1 MNINSE
7 MSNSLVID
15 MGIANKK
22 LRLPEPFFNVTA
34 KTAIVLMVLS
44 AVMAGWGNMERF
56 EDSLDWLKGHRVS
69 NFYVLA
75 GKALFFVNVAVLL
88 WRVLLVARYRPVAPC
103 RDEELPICTVVIPAY
118 NEGNMVVKTL
128 HSVAQSDY
136 PADKLQIIAV
146 DDGSKDDTWYWIQH
160 AAGLLGTK
168 IETIRLEEN
177 GGKKKA
183 LYEGFIRSKGDI
195 IVTIDSDSIIDAD
208 AIRCMVSPFCKDKRV
223 GAVAGSVKVFNKDK
237 GMIPKMLDVSF
248 AFSFDFIRASQSEV
262 DTVFCTPGALS
273 AYRKAPLMVVL
284 DEWMAQTFMG
294 KPAKIGED
302 RAMTNAILREGHHVK
317 FQSNAIVHTEVP
329 VEYSKLCNMF
339 LRWARSNI
347 RETIV
352 MGKFIFTKFRETP
365 ALGARVNFLLS
376 AIDLTIVQVLL
387 VGLLCCILW
396 HPSVFV
402 SQIIFCASLSSLIP
416 ASFYFIRRFNT
427 DALWAIPYGIFW
439 VFGLSW
445 ITMYSLCTVG
455 NDKWLTREI
464 KSSNLQSQAQAA

>member
-1 MNINSE
+1 MNIDSE

-15 MGIANKK
+15 MGIAGKR
-22 LRLPEPFFNVTA
+22 LRLPEPFLNATA

-44 AVMAGWGNMERF
+44 AIMAGWGNMERF
-56 EDSLDWLKGHRVS
+56 EDSLAWLKGHKLS
-69 NFYVLA
+69 NIYVLA
-75 GKALFFVNVAVLL
+75 GKVLFFVNVAVLI
-88 WRVLLVARYRPVAPC
+88 WRVLLVARYRPVEPC
-103 RDEELPICTVVIPAY
+103 SDAELPMCTVIIPAY

-136 PADKLQIIAV
+136 PADKLQIIAI
-146 DDGSKDDTWYWIQH
+146 DDGSKDDTWYWMQH
-160 AAGLLGTK
+160 AAGQLGTK
-168 IETIRLEEN
+168 IETIRFEKN
-177 GGKKKA
+177 CGKRQA
-183 LYEGFIRSKGDI
+183 LYEGFVRSKGEV
-195 IVTIDSDSIIDAD
+195 IVTIDSDSIIETKTL
-208 AIRCMVSPFCKDKRV
+208 RCMVSPFCKDEKI

-248 AFSFDFIRASQSEV
+248 AYSFDFIRASQSEV

-273 AYRKAPLMVVL
+273 AYRKAPLMNVL

-294 KPAKIGED
+294 RPAKIGED
-302 RAMTNAILREGHHVK
+302 RAMTNAILKDGYHVK
-317 FQSNAIVHTEVP
+317 FQSNAVVFTDVP

-352 MGKFIFTKFRETP
+352 MGKFIFTNFRQTP
-365 ALGARVNFLLS
+365 ALGARINFLLS
-376 AIDLTIVQVLL
+376 AMALTVAQVLL
-387 VGLLCCILW
+387 IGLLCCILW

-402 SQIIFCASLSSLIP
+402 SQIILCASLSSLIP
-416 ASFYFIRRFNT
+416 AVFYFIRRFNT

-445 ITMYSLCTVG
+445 ITIYALCTAG

-464 KSSNLQSQAQAA
+464 KSTQQQAQAA